1 MSGVHGV
8 DHLLKRLFPPLVP
21 VWAVA
26 FGFPLWKLGLLIGA
40 NSFGA
45 AIGQAPMGVVSDRS
59 DRRLLLS
66 AGLALIG
73 VSVVALGTVP
83 MLDLAI
89 PALTVAGS
97 RFEGQFLLL
106 LGVMVA
112 AGLGSSVVHPAGYP
126 LISANVPEDS
136 RGVALGLWGS
146 AAKFGDGLAPAMVG
160 LLLVTLG
167 WHEILVAFGVLGVG
181 YAVVLFFGLREFDT
195 RPRDAATADDG
206 DGDEAAPLDRR
217 RYLYPMLAVFAYFTV
232 QISAANGVTVF
243 LPQFVTSVYGYS
255 FSVLGHQLTPES
267 TASFYYSALL
277 LVAGGTQLVTGR
289 LVDVHDSRYV
299 LIAYLVAG
307 AAALFVLSAVSLP
320 PVGLFLVLAALG
332 MTLWGLN
339 PARDALI
346 GDIAPVAREGRTFGY
361 LWTGALLASSVSPAI
376 VGYLGDVAGLQGAFA
391 LLAGVTLLSVVPVAL
406 LLDDRVYAPTPAA
419 SPPSDD

>member
-1 MSGVHGV
+1 MDRQTQRFGGLMSGVHGV

-21 VWAVA
+21 VWAAA

-40 NSFGA
+40 NSFGSA
-45 AIGQAPMGVVSDRS
+45 VGQAPMGVVSDRS

-66 AGLALIG
+66 AGLALVG
-73 VSVVALGTVP
+73 VSVAALGAIP
-83 MLDLAI
+83 LLDPAI

-97 RFEGQFLLL
+97 RFEGQFLLML
-106 LGVMVA
+106 AVMVA

-126 LISANVPEDS
+126 LISANVPEGS

-160 LLLVTLG
+160 LLLVVLG
-167 WHEILVAFGVLGVG
+167 WHEIVVAFGVLGVG
-181 YAVVLFFGLREFDT
+181 YAVVLFVGLREFDT
-195 RPRDAATADDG
+195 RPQEAPAG
-206 DGDEAAPLDRR
+206 DCGGPEPLDRR

-243 LPQFVTSVYGYS
+243 LPQFVTSVYGYA
-255 FSVLGHQLTPES
+255 FSILGYQLTPES
-267 TASFYYSALL
+267 TASFYYAALL
-277 LVAGGTQLVTGR
+277 LVAGGTQLITGH
-289 LVDVHDSRYV
+289 LVDVHDSRHV

-307 AAALFVLSAVSLP
+307 AAVLFILSAVALP

-332 MTLWGLN
+332 MTLWGLS

-346 GDIAPVAREGRTFGY
+346 GDIAPAAREGRTFGY
-361 LWTGALLASSVSPAI
+361 LWTGALLA
-376 VGYLGDVAGLQGAFA
+376 
-391 LLAGVTLLSVVPVAL
+391 
-406 LLDDRVYAPTPAA
+406 AP
-419 SPPSDD
+419 SRPPSSATSATWPASRGRSPSSQA